1 MRLAAVACCL
11 LLVVAGCQGLPAD
24 SAETR
29 EPASTVQSTSPTK
42 TAEPSTESTR
52 SPDTS
57 SRTTGSPRTI
67 SVEGGSLPYD
77 PDGVW
82 ARVESMRGVDV
93 GKPLT
98 VRLESISGS
107 LASDPPPFDRALG
120 VEAPPE
126 PLLGRGVTPNVADGN
141 VVKLNADRIDTRVAL
156 EGTLAHEYVHVVQM
170 RNRVPESLWASFG
183 DSPTL
188 DDRFAYRAVLE
199 GSADY
204 VETRYRRQ
212 YLPDSSGAIEDRYR
226 NAATTAKRVLAPYY
240 FGARYVN
247 ATVESPTDLDAVYE
261 SPPQTTEELIHRLPP
276 GSEQPAALDVSV
288 ATDVEHTNR
297 RQFGE
302 LFVRSLFGTGLN
314 ESAAA
319 ELADGWGN
327 DRQLEFEGTNSTGF
341 AWVLRWDD
349 AANATEFENG
359 VATYLEQTDTP
370 GPVRVDRVAPET
382 TVLFA
387 GDESFVQNAT
397 ASGGNSTVTVTAQ
410 M

>member
-24 SAETR
+24 GSETR
-29 EPASTVQSTSPTK
+29 DPASTVQTTSPT
-42 TAEPSTESTR
+42 TAEPSTESTG
-52 SPDTS
+52 SPNTS
-57 SRTTGSPRTI
+57 AQTTESPRTI

-77 PDGVW
+77 PDDVW

-98 VRLESISGS
+98 VRVESISGD

-126 PLLGRGVTPNVADGN
+126 PLLARGVTPTVADGN
-141 VVKLNADRIDTRVAL
+141 VVKLDADRIDTRVAL

-212 YLPDSSGAIEDRYR
+212 YLPDSAGAIEDRYR
-226 NAATTAKRVLAPYY
+226 NATSTAKRVLAPYY

-247 ATVESPTDLDAVYE
+247 ATVESPTALDAVYE

-276 GSEQPAALDVSV
+276 GSEQPAPLDVSV
-288 ATDVEHTNR
+288 ATDLEHTNR
-297 RQFGE
+297 GQFGE
-302 LFVRSLFGTGLN
+302 LFARSLFGTGLN
-314 ESAAA
+314 
-319 ELADGWGN
+319 
-327 DRQLEFEGTNSTGF
+327 
-341 AWVLRWDD
+341 
-349 AANATEFENG
+349 
-359 VATYLEQTDTP
+359 
-370 GPVRVDRVAPET
+370 
-382 TVLFA
+382 
-387 GDESFVQNAT
+387 
-397 ASGGNSTVTVTAQ
+397 
-410 M
+410 

>member
-1 MRLAAVACCL
+1 
-11 LLVVAGCQGLPAD
+11 
-24 SAETR
+24 
-29 EPASTVQSTSPTK
+29 
-42 TAEPSTESTR
+42 
-52 SPDTS
+52 
-57 SRTTGSPRTI
+57 
-67 SVEGGSLPYD
+67 
-77 PDGVW
+77 
-82 ARVESMRGVDV
+82 
-93 GKPLT
+93 
-98 VRLESISGS
+98 
-107 LASDPPPFDRALG
+107 
-120 VEAPPE
+120 
-126 PLLGRGVTPNVADGN
+126 
-141 VVKLNADRIDTRVAL
+141 
-156 EGTLAHEYVHVVQM
+156 
-170 RNRVPESLWASFG
+170 
-183 DSPTL
+183 
-188 DDRFAYRAVLE
+188 
-199 GSADY
+199 
-204 VETRYRRQ
+204 
-212 YLPDSSGAIEDRYR
+212 
-226 NAATTAKRVLAPYY
+226 
-240 FGARYVN
+240 
-247 ATVESPTDLDAVYE
+247 
-261 SPPQTTEELIHRLPP
+261 
-276 GSEQPAALDVSV
+276 
-288 ATDVEHTNR
+288 VEHTNR